1 MTQDVISPK
10 GIVSQDLCAQGWA
23 ARTRKGRDS
32 RLTFREEHL
41 VAVPVNE
48 LAWLNGAAICQQDGS
63 PAAGAP
69 HPFFLQTIGTLAQK
83 KASPLILRYPCPS
96 GQGLAL
102 PQCPG
107 ELEDSER
114 HRTTPDK
121 LAKRQGAGRRG
132 GGGGSQL
139 NTGYRLPVLCLASVP
154 RQVGTE
160 ATEEMS
166 HQGWQL
172 TLHFS

>member
-132 GGGGSQL
+132 GGGGKP
-139 NTGYRLPVLCLASVP
+139 TKYRLQATSPLPCFSAKASGDRGNRRDVPPGLAANP
-154 RQVGTE
+154 P
-160 ATEEMS
+160 
-166 HQGWQL
+166 
-172 TLHFS
+172 F